1 MKKNKQAPHRTH
13 NGGKTL
19 LQFCVSSN
27 RLTGE
32 KHALFEQQY
41 DFDDELSSKMALK
54 PIILI
59 RTIDKRKKSYYKQ
72 DHKISYNKEMQLNQK
87 FDYTNSNTS

>member
-1 MKKNKQAPHRTH
+1 MKKNKQAPPQNPQWGENLVTV
-13 NGGKTL
+13 
-19 LQFCVSSN
+19 CVSSN

-59 RTIDKRKKSYYKQ
+59 RTIDKKEKK
-72 DHKISYNKEMQLNQK
+72 LL
-87 FDYTNSNTS
+87 